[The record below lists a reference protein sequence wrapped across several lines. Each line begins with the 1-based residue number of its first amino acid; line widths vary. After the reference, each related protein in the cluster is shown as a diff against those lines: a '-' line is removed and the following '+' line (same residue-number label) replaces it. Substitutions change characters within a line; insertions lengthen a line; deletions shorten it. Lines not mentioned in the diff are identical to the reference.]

1 MGKGLFTGYSGV
13 NLLGGPPDGAAG
25 VERADGSRIA
35 GDRRRLRA
43 RVKGTGSPT
52 SDGPTDAGI
61 RGRVGT
67 YSISASTR
75 MRRNVVLRES
85 HAGLRLGG
93 FAYLP
98 DGPDPALEL
107 GTGDTRFVS
116 LGGHWYAFNADAF

>member
-1 MGKGLFTGYSGV
+1 
-13 NLLGGPPDGAAG
+13 
-25 VERADGSRIA
+25 
-35 GDRRRLRA
+35 
-43 RVKGTGSPT
+43 
-52 SDGPTDAGI
+52 
-61 RGRVGT
+61 
-67 YSISASTR
+67 

-116 LGGHWYAFNADAF
+116 LGGMVLVDCLGRLGRFASANLGVQRQCHSQRVETWPQVRRRRRHANQHQ